1 MYVRPPQSS
10 EPHGGAVRRRRA
22 AEPHAPSYQ
31 TRRMAARAPSVA
43 ARPNI
48 ALRIAYLFMLG
59 CAAYAPIELARLIVW
74 HHDTYDQLTLMP
86 TFAVELAVLSWGILG
101 ILVAVTHGWLWVV
114 GVTELGTRRRQTP
127 APRRRAHASVER
139 RQSLEVPR

>member
-1 MYVRPPQSS
+1 MSEAPQSS
-10 EPHGGAVRRRRA
+10 RRHGSAVRRRRT
-22 AEPHAPSYQ
+22 AEPHTPSY
-31 TRRMAARAPSVA
+31 RRLSTATRAPWPA
-43 ARPNI
+43 TRPSI

-114 GVTELGTRRRQTP
+114 GVTELGTRRRRSP
-127 APRRRAHASVER
+127 APRRRARASVER